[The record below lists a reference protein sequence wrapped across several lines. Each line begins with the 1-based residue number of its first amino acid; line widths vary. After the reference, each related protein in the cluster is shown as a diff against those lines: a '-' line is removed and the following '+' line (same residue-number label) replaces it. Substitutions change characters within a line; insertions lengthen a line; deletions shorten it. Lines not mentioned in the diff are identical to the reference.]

1 MTAADLDALSSV
13 PLRLDQ
19 RSRGGNGLGL
29 GIAQEIVA
37 LNGGRMDFALSS
49 RNGLQVEI
57 RLPLAA

>member
-1 MTAADLDALSSV
+1 MRCHPCRSGWISAAG
-13 PLRLDQ
+13 
-19 RSRGGNGLGL
+19 GGNGLGL